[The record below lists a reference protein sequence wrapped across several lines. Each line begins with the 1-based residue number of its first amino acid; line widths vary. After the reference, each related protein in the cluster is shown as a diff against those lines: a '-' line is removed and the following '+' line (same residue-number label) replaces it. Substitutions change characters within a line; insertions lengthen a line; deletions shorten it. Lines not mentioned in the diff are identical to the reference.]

1 MGFKKHLSSLKS
13 YEAGKPIELVIRDYG
28 IREKDI
34 IKLASN
40 ENPLG
45 VSKKVIKTIKK
56 EAKNSYRYPD
66 DSMFELKKSLA
77 KKYNIDSKNII
88 IGQGSDQIIEL
99 LIKATANKGDKILTS
114 ALTFAMY
121 GIYASHNQVE
131 IIKTKDG
138 VHNADQFIEEYKK
151 SKPNLVFLCLPNN
164 PLGDCLDRDEVFRIL
179 DTISSDTIVALDCA
193 YGEFAAYRNKNKE
206 IKPKE
211 IVNKYKNCIYLGT
224 FSKLYGLGGLRVGYG
239 IADSKFIDLLSRI
252 RPPFNI
258 TNISLKAAVTSLE
271 DSDFI
276 KDTLKNNFKEM
287 EAYKDFAKNKKI
299 NFIES
304 YTNFITFI
312 LPKNVDSSGLCEY
325 LLKHGVI
332 IRDLKSY
339 KINAVR
345 ITIGTKKQN
354 KIVIK
359 LIDKYLKR

>member
-1 MGFKKHLSSLKS
+1 MGFKKYLSSLKS
-13 YEAGKPIELVIRDYG
+13 YEAGKPIELVVRDYG
-28 IREKDI
+28 VKEKAI

-45 VSKKVIKTIKK
+45 TSKRVIKIIKK

-66 DSMFELKKSLA
+66 DSMFELKTALA
-77 KKYNIDSKNII
+77 KKYNVDLNNVI

-99 LIKATANKGDKILTS
+99 LIKATSNKGDKILTS

-121 GIYASHNQVE
+121 EIYATHNQAE

-138 VHNADQFIEEYKK
+138 IHNAEQFIDEYKK

-164 PLGDCLDRDEVFRIL
+164 PLGDCLDKDEVFRIL
-179 DTISSDTIVALDCA
+179 DSISSDTIVALDCA
-193 YGEFAAYRNKNKE
+193 YGEFAAYKDKNKE

-211 IVNKYKNCIYLGT
+211 IIKKYKNCIYLGT

-239 IADSKFIDLLSRI
+239 IADSKFIDLLSRL
-252 RPPFNI
+252 RAPFNI
-258 TNISLKAAVTSLE
+258 TNISLKAATVALE
-271 DSDFI
+271 DFRFV

-287 EAYKDFAKNKKI
+287 EAYSEFAKNRNI

-304 YTNFITFI
+304 YTNFITFM
-312 LPKNVDSSGLCEY
+312 LPKTIDSSILCEY
-325 LLKHGVI
+325 LLKQGVI

-339 KINAVR
+339 GINAIR